1 MVTGEFPRVT
11 EFEKGFP
18 LQYKEAKNEID
29 LVPDPLAKDDQA
41 LVMNTKRKGLVIL
54 TGCGH
59 AVIINT
65 IKYAK
70 KATGVR
76 KYILSLA
83 GFIYLDKD
91 MKNAFHLR

>member
-18 LQYKEAKNEID
+18 LQYKEAKNEFD

-54 TGCGH
+54 TGCCH

-70 KATGVR
+70 KATR
-76 KYILSLA
+76 
-83 GFIYLDKD
+83 
-91 MKNAFHLR
+91 R